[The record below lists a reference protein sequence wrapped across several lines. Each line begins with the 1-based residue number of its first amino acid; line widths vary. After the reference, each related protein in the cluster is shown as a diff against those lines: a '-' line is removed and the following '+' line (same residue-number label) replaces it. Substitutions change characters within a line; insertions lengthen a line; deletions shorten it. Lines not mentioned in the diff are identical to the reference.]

1 MIEETDT
8 EKPWAVRIRQGTT
21 MSKDALNA
29 LKERFNYN
37 APVFIFDQNCA
48 SGVMPN
54 QDAKMVTLNAAVR
67 DGQREV
73 LTYLEQV
80 LNHD

>member
-1 MIEETDT
+1 MIEEPDT
-8 EKPWAVRIRQGTT
+8 ETPWAVRIRKGTS
-21 MSKDALNA
+21 MSKDALEA
-29 LKERFNYN
+29 LKERFNVN

-48 SGVMPN
+48 SGVMPH